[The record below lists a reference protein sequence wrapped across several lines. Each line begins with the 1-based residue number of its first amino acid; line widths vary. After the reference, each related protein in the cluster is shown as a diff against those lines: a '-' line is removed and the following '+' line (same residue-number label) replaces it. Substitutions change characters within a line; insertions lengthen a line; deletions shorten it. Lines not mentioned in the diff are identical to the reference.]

1 MSSMCALCVGLLSWL
16 DYRARL
22 RRLARAIVAQK
33 AHLAPVDPT
42 TLFDALF
49 DSRLTMKVAGLCAV
63 QIQRHAR
70 GLAERRRLGAISGLD
85 PDDALGQPAGKKGFS
100 WRDLP
105 AQLRE
110 HILKDHSLLG
120 LYFTDGEESGEL
132 LFYRN
137 YTSIHLYICNYSVYN
152 FTSNLYNHIINS
164 QGRAELAQRFFLV
177 IMLALLIEL
186 LLYAPAV
193 ASSFTTTSQPW
204 PWQISVVS
212 VAANSVITA
221 CSVVPLL
228 LLTGLVFTW
237 GYSRPSPLGDRI
249 VGWLLGRDAEH
260 ADEALVKASG
270 ALAKRRPRA
279 MMSSGDN
286 LEEDGA
292 GGAPAAEEK
301 RRPRADT
308 EEGGAGGGAA
318 ADKRPPPHSPHP
330 RRPPWTGTW
339 EGTWTETRSPH
350 LRHPLPQC
358 KALVL
363 PPLASECSTT
373 DTQVSALPAARARLA
388 SEFSTTDS
396 QMSAPPTSRASES
409 STVNTER
416 SAPFDLSSVPHN
428 LSSEVIRGL
437 RAKFA
442 KYDKNDSG
450 FVSISEL
457 GVLMHD
463 MGFTLSRRRRLAAL
477 SRELGGGG
485 EREGITLTALVL
497 WYDGMVQK
505 AIIRIR
511 DRKLERQSGWN
522 KHAAA
527 LGRSA
532 GLPPLVRIALAWLL
546 AWAVFVALALL
557 AVVYARELGPINT
570 QLALGS
576 WGIAQAQCFS
586 LQEPILITVLVLLP
600 ALLDKLAAG
609 DLAGELL
616 ASGLSAAI
624 TRL

>member
-1 MSSMCALCVGLLSWL
+1 M
-16 DYRARL
+16 
-22 RRLARAIVAQK
+22 
-33 AHLAPVDPT
+33 
-42 TLFDALF
+42 
-49 DSRLTMKVAGLCAV
+49 
-63 QIQRHAR
+63 
-70 GLAERRRLGAISGLD
+70 
-85 PDDALGQPAGKKGFS
+85 
-100 WRDLP
+100 
-105 AQLRE
+105 
-110 HILKDHSLLG
+110 LKDHSLLG
-120 LYFTDGEESGEL
+120 LYFTDGEEK
-132 LFYRN
+132 
-137 YTSIHLYICNYSVYN
+137 
-152 FTSNLYNHIINS
+152 
-164 QGRAELAQRFFLV
+164 GRAELAQRFFLV

-186 LLYAPAV
+186 ILYTPAA
-193 ASSFTTTSQPW
+193 ASSSMSW
-204 PWQISVVS
+204 PWRISVVN

-221 CSVVPLL
+221 CSVVPML
-228 LLTGLVFTW
+228 LLTDMVFTW

-249 VGWLLGRDAEH
+249 TGWLFDKDAER

-270 ALAKRRPRA
+270 ALTKRRSRA
-279 MMSSGDN
+279 MTLSADN
-286 LEEDGA
+286 IEEDGA
-292 GGAPAAEEK
+292 GGAPTAEEK

-318 ADKRPPPHSPHP
+318 ADKTPLPHSPHP

-339 EGTWTETRSPH
+339 EGAVTWTETRP
-350 LRHPLPQC
+350 R

-363 PPLASECSTT
+363 PSLAGECSIT
-373 DTQVSALPAARARLA
+373 DTQVSALPTARVSSASEYSTTDAQVSTLSTARGRFV
-388 SEFSTTDS
+388 SEFSDT

-416 SAPFDLSSVPHN
+416 SARFDVSSVPHN

-463 MGFTLSRRRRLAAL
+463 MGVKLSRRRRLVAL
-477 SRELGGGG
+477 LRELSGRDDGA
-485 EREGITLTALVL
+485 GITLTALVL

-511 DRKLERQSGWN
+511 DRKLARQLGWR

-527 LGRSA
+527 LGRSTS
-532 GLPPLVRIALAWLL
+532 LPPLVRIALAWMLL
-546 AWAVFVALALL
+546 WAVFVALALL

-609 DLAGELL
+609 DLAGEML